1 MILLYFL
8 LDFLKLILRGGRL
21 YWLWIALL
29 MAFILLGLVSYGLQV
44 GRGLILTGM
53 SDQVSWG
60 LYIANFT
67 FLVGVAAAAVML
79 VIPAYLFHHQDIKE
93 VVILGEGI
101 AIAATMAC
109 ILFVTVDLGRPDR
122 LWHLIPLLGEFNFPL
137 SLLAWDMVVLN
148 VYLLLNLGLAFYLLF
163 SKYLGVEPELRSYFW
178 VVLISIGWAI
188 SIHTITAFLY
198 SANAARPF
206 WSTAVLAPRFLAS
219 AFASGP
225 AFILLILQLLNRI
238 TEMKISPKVLSLL
251 GYIITVSL
259 QIHLF
264 LLGVEIFTE
273 FYADTEH
280 SASAQYLFFGFNQHT
295 SLVPWIWGSIVLTGS
310 AAVILSVGP
319 LRRRRGLFNAAC
331 AMTVV
336 GIWIEKGMGMVIPGF
351 IPTPIGEVLEYSPS
365 LVEILISLGIWCA
378 GGLVFTL
385 FAKLAI
391 AVHLGKMRYVAKENE
406 DLATVTMVQE
416 NPA

>member
-1 MILLYFL
+1 M
-8 LDFLKLILRGGRL
+8 ILRGGRL

-310 AAVILSVGP
+310 AALILSVGP